1 MTNKTNL
8 SLVGFCIAVG
18 LTLLGLF
25 IYKGIV
31 SYQDANRTVAVR
43 GLAER
48 EVKADKVLWPVV
60 YTQTGNDLTV
70 IYNQIEN
77 NNKVILD
84 FLLSAGLDKKDI
96 IVNSASVTDLNAD
109 RYNVNQR
116 DFRYIATQVITV
128 NSAKVE
134 EVVALQQKQNELI
147 KRGIALSSDKYQYAT
162 NFVFTGLN
170 DIKPDMIAEAT
181 KAAKESAEKFAEDS
195 GVEIGA
201 IRTASQG
208 QFSISDRDE
217 YTPQIKHVRIVTYVT
232 YQLD

>member
-8 SLVGFCIAVG
+8 SLLGLFIAIG
-18 LTLLGLF
+18 LTLLGIF
-25 IYKGIV
+25 IFKGIV

-43 GLAER
+43 GLSER

-60 YTQTGNDLTV
+60 YTQTGNDLNV
-70 IYNQIEN
+70 IYNQLERN
-77 NNKVILD
+77 NDVILK
-84 FLLSAGLDKKDI
+84 FLTSAGLDEKDI
-96 IVNSASVTDLNAD
+96 IVNSASIVDLNAD
-109 RYNVNQR
+109 RYSVNMK

-147 KRGIALSSDKYQYAT
+147 KSGIALSGDKYQYPT
-162 NFVFTGLN
+162 SFVFTGLN

-181 KAAKESAEKFAEDS
+181 KAAKESADKFALDNDI
-195 GVEIGA
+195 EIGA
-201 IRTASQG
+201 IRSASQG
-208 QFSISDRDE
+208 QFSITDRDQ